1 MAKFDLGKWISST
14 TRRVSAL
21 SKAMWGPSGAPPASL
36 SDDPNDPSPSFAD
49 LIARQQQL
57 EKAIK
62 ILAYQND
69 AADSV
74 TFNQAVRPERAV
86 PAIYRD
92 PVTGYVYLNPIKNKV
107 KPFVFRTGSLSIG
120 QTIVVPPSGQKN
132 GAFIINPELA
142 LDGIVEI
149 FALGQAGPTS
159 MSWRVR
165 LVHQGLNKALMNQ
178 PVWGGAVFADLRPN
192 ATALELT
199 GPMPKFLRESIFLEP
214 NQELTCECFDFST
227 AQNTLELYAYARKF
241 TPGGPLVAPDG
252 SIVDQQL
259 SNEGLVNLFLSRPTF
274 PYWLTQDSVFTSTN
288 VTTAQNPVLATVDRA
303 FNFEAMEVMKW
314 EAVGGTETNI
324 PHHVT
329 VREGLNGALLFDTV
343 DHNAFAGNGCLPMP
357 LLEPYFQ
364 PRGSPLSFQVT
375 RDDTVATSPTID
387 YILHGRAIPVGIP
400 GQRTLT
406 PRDDS
411 QDVSLPPPSQRDLAY
426 PRGYSS

>member
-1 MAKFDLGKWISST
+1 MAFDLRKWVSAT
-14 TRRVSAL
+14 TRRVTAL
-21 SKAMWGPSGAPPASL
+21 SNAVFGPGGAPPASL
-36 SDDPNDPSPSFAD
+36 SDDPNNPTPNLPD
-49 LIARQQQL
+49 LLARCQQL
-57 EKAIK
+57 ESAIK
-62 ILAYQND
+62 VLAYNSD
-69 AADSV
+69 ASDSV
-74 TFNQAVRPERAV
+74 TTGTAVRPERAV

-92 PVTGYVYLNPIKNKV
+92 PVTGYVYLNPIKSKV
-107 KPFVFRTGSLSIG
+107 KPFIFRTGTPAIG
-120 QTIVVPPSGQKN
+120 QTIVVPASGQKN
-132 GAFIINPELA
+132 GAFIINPEA
-142 LDGIVEI
+142 SLDGMVEI
-149 FALGQAGPTS
+149 FALGQAGPTN

-178 PVWGGAVFADLRPN
+178 PCWGGAVFSDLRPN

-241 TPGGPLVAPDG
+241 SPGGPLIAPDG
-252 SIVDQQL
+252 SIIDQQL

-274 PYWLTQDSVFTSTN
+274 PYWVTQDSVFTSTN
-288 VTTAQNPVLATVDRA
+288 VTTAQNPFLATIDRA
-303 FNFEAMEVMKW
+303 FNFEAMEIMKW
-314 EAVGGTETNI
+314 EAVSGTETNI

-329 VREGLNGALLFDTV
+329 VREGINGALLFDTV

-357 LLEPYFQ
+357 LLEPYLQ
-364 PRGSPLSFQVT
+364 PRGSPLAFTVT

-387 YILHGRAIPVGIP
+387 YVLHGRAIPVSIP

-406 PRDDS
+406 PRDDGQS
-411 QDVSLPPPSQRDLAY
+411 LSLPPPSQRDLSY